1 MNAYQVAIFMA
12 FQLVMAVI
20 IGGLIMVRHQQIS
33 REKSIK
39 NSNEV
44 AYRDMAVSLTKL
56 RLTLED
62 GKND

>member
-20 IGGLIMVRHQQIS
+20 IGGLIMVRHQQIN

-39 NSNEV
+39 SSNEV